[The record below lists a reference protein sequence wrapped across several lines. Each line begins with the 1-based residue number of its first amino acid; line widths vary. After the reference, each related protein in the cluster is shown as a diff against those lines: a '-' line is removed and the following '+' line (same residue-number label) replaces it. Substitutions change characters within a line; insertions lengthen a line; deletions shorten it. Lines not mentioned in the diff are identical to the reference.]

1 MRKYFYID
9 KRLALELN
17 GAQTRNILY
26 GMECVLSELD
36 RNELS
41 TSTLLLA
48 ANRENSLLKANIIRS
63 YSAYGFDDLT
73 SRESLIGFNGETRD
87 AVVGCDLLGN
97 GRRAYS
103 PVLMR
108 FLSPDIMSPFEEG
121 GLNAYMY
128 CEGDPIN
135 YSDPS
140 AMVRG
145 ANNKSPSP
153 PHTVPKGSKSNTIS
167 RTNFPQQSGAA
178 ASGGSDGAPRSS
190 GRAKRRP
197 DAPAVEKQ
205 LWIELNAGLKLN
217 PNMTPRSVAT
227 YMVRNY
233 HTGSRTNGFSSAR
246 LIDGIEYK
254 IIYEGADFTEA
265 NGWVFTGS
273 AEPNDRKSKQTSLT
287 QAINRVVY
295 RNHLEYMVRMI
306 SSASSKSHAV
316 RKNQQSVTPSE
327 KT

>member
-1 MRKYFYID
+1 MRKYFYIG

-17 GAQTRNILY
+17 GAQARSILY

-48 ANRENSLLKANIIRS
+48 ANRENSVLKANLTRS

-73 SRESLIGFNGETRD
+73 SRESLIGFNGEARD
-87 AVVGCDLLGN
+87 NVVGCDLLGN

-140 AMVRG
+140 GMGRG
-145 ANNKSPSP
+145 ANNNQSTSTSTVSTVNKTIKKNKSPR
-153 PHTVPKGSKSNTIS
+153 KS
-167 RTNFPQQSGAA
+167 RTA
-178 ASGGSDGAPRSS
+178 ASGGSGGSS
-190 GRAKRRP
+190 GSTSSAKRS
-197 DAPAVEKQ
+197 APTVKREYWEKANDN
-205 LWIELNAGLKLN
+205 LGGDELASLELAETMVDSVPPEFRDRDIGISEDQTIAG
-217 PNMTPRSVAT
+217 
-227 YMVRNY
+227 
-233 HTGSRTNGFSSAR
+233 
-246 LIDGIEYK
+246 IDFK
-254 IIYEGADFTEA
+254 IRKRGASFTVG
-265 NGWVFTGS
+265 NGWVVPISPRYKSRRSELTALGQEINIAVESYEQSLAFTAS
-273 AEPNDRKSKQTSLT
+273 EVSSTSF
-287 QAINRVVY
+287 
-295 RNHLEYMVRMI
+295 
-306 SSASSKSHAV
+306 KSHKV
-316 RKNQQSVTPSE
+316 RKN
-327 KT
+327 K